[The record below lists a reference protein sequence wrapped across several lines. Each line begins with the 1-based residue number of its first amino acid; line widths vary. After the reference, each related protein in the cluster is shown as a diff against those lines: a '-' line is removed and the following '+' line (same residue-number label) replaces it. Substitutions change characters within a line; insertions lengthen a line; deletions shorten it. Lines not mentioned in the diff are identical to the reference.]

1 MREEAR
7 ADGGPFGEPLAKLCD
22 KLQAVCGVVQEQAYE
37 DREYPYRVAGDFLRL
52 CGLALLAF
60 AWARTA
66 RVSRQLPESDPL
78 RAQKLQTAQYFFAY
92 ELAQVDYRISAI
104 EAAKASLAFLD

>member
-1 MREEAR
+1 VR
-7 ADGGPFGEPLAKLCD
+7 D
-22 KLQAVCGVVQEQAYE
+22 QAHE

-60 AWARTA
+60 AWVRTA

-78 RAQKLQTAQYFFAY
+78 RAHKLETAEYFFAY
-92 ELAQVDYRISAI
+92 ELPQVDYRIAAI
-104 EAAKASLAFLD
+104 HAARASLAFLD